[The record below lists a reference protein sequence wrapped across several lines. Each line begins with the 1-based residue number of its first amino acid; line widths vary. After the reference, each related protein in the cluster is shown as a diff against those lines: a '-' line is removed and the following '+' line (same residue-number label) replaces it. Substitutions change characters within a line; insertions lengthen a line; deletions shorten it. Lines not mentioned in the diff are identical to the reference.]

1 MALKNVPFRSEVLAW
16 NSDNLADYFRKLNYR
31 DCEKAVKKYH
41 IDGARF
47 LNLTENDIQ
56 KFPKLRMPLLSKLS
70 QDINKNEE
78 RRSIFTRKPQIPR
91 FLEETESHEED
102 DGGWS
107 SFEDDYES
115 PNDDDPDGEDDGD
128 YESPN
133 EEEQALVDDAAD
145 YEPPPSNNE
154 EALQSSILPPNSFH
168 NTNSMYIDRPPTG
181 KVSQQPPVPP
191 LRPKPALPPLP
202 TGRNHSV
209 SLLPFFQAALFPQ
222 QFFLPVD
229 RKGTEHLYLILSL

>member
-16 NSDNLADYFRKLNYR
+16 NPDNLADYFRKLNYR

-56 KFPKLRMPLLSKLS
+56 KFPKLRMPILSKLS

-78 RRSIFTRKPQIPR
+78 RRSIFTRKPPVPR
-91 FLEETESHEED
+91 YPEEIEIHEED

-133 EEEQALVDDAAD
+133 EEEETLVDDAAD
-145 YEPPPSNNE
+145 YEPPPSNDE
-154 EALQSSILPPNSFH
+154 EALQNSILPAKPFP
-168 NTNSMYIDRPPTG
+168 NTNSMYIG
-181 KVSQQPPVPP
+181 KGLV
-191 LRPKPALPPLP
+191 
-202 TGRNHSV
+202 
-209 SLLPFFQAALFPQ
+209 AA
-222 QFFLPVD
+222 
-229 RKGTEHLYLILSL
+229 R

>member
-107 SFEDDYES
+107 SLKMTMKVPMMMIQMGRTMVTMS
-115 PNDDDPDGEDDGD
+115 PLMRRNRPWWTMLLTM
-128 YESPN
+128 S
-133 EEEQALVDDAAD
+133 L
-145 YEPPPSNNE
+145 
-154 EALQSSILPPNSFH
+154 H
-168 NTNSMYIDRPPTG
+168 PPTTRRLCRAP
-181 KVSQQPPVPP
+181 SCPPTLSTTPTPCTSTDLP
-191 LRPKPALPPLP
+191 LARSP
-202 TGRNHSV
+202 S
-209 SLLPFFQAALFPQ
+209 SLQCP
-222 QFFLPVD
+222 
-229 RKGTEHLYLILSL
+229 H